1 MAAAEADDRENE
13 RKLAVSVERGRTRAQ
28 RCGGVRIPQAPLWRF
43 LIETACRYGEARAL
57 TWADVDLDARVV
69 TLRAETTKAGKS
81 RSLPITRAMAT
92 ELAELRRAP
101 AERVF
106 RSPDGHPLCV
116 PTNNAMRVLNRLLA
130 AAGIEREDA
139 HGRSLDL
146 HALRHTAASRFARHG
161 APLAVTQRILGHS
174 DPKLTA
180 RVYVHLGVE
189 EMRGVVESARG
200 A

>member
-1 MAAAEADDRENE
+1 MSDDEIERFLAAAQADDRANARPE
-13 RKLAVSVERGRTRAQ
+13 RIA
-28 RCGGVRIPQAPLWRF
+28 QAPLWRF

-130 AAGIEREDA
+130 AAGIERVDA

-189 EMRGVVESARG
+189 EMREVVDGVSKPRRG
-200 A
+200 REATA